1 MADFWADK
9 YWTGRYF
16 AVRYWGSADQ
26 VEGAIFG
33 SAAGSSTAS
42 ASLTFVDNSVVIVID
57 SDGKRKRD
65 ITEKARRHKAYE
77 SARKQSVENAW
88 EKVFGSP
95 GAKPQPLKP
104 TPPQKDRIVSIARR
118 ELETAGLEAS
128 AKELRVLIDAYAN
141 EIKRKKRN
149 RDAMIVLLMAA

>member
-9 YWTGRYF
+9 YWNGRYF
-16 AVRYWGSADQ
+16 NVRYFGSSDVDPNAMS
-26 VEGAIFG
+26 G
-33 SAAGSSTAS
+33 SAAGTSTATG
-42 ASLTFVDNSVVIVID
+42 ALTFVDNSVVIVID

-95 GAKPQPLKP
+95 GAKTLPLKP

-141 EIKRKKRN
+141 EIKRRKRN
-149 RDAMIVLLMAA
+149 RDAMIILLMSA